1 MELHEM
7 TDRIEKTIVLR
18 APVARVWRA
27 LTDHAEFSTWFR
39 VSLERPFAMGEVS
52 RGQLTYPGWEHVTM
66 EVRVV
71 AMEPPERFA
80 FTWHPGAIEPGMDY
94 SEEPPTLVEFR
105 LHASE
110 AGTRLEVVESG
121 FDALPAGRRAEA
133 FRMNERGWAM
143 QMENIRAHVGG

>member
-1 MELHEM
+1 M
-7 TDRIEKTIVLR
+7 TNRIEKTIVLR

-27 LTDHAEFSTWFR
+27 LTDHTEFNAWFR
-39 VSLERPFAMGEVS
+39 VKLESPFVMGEVS

-71 AMEPPERFA
+71 AMEAPRRFS
-80 FTWHPGAIEPGMDY
+80 FTWHPGAAEPGVDY

-105 LHASE
+105 LHESE

-121 FDALPAGRRAEA
+121 FDALPAHRRAEA
-133 FRMNERGWAM
+133 FRMNDNGWAAQM
-143 QMENIRAHVGG
+143 QNIAAHVDL